1 MHRPIECEAVLFHGY
16 SDKRNP
22 RECEDCY
29 CCGDAGSYTELLT
42 GSGGAVWWD
51 YIEGSEYNLSDI
63 LLQTASTRADAELP
77 LANAKVSATVEQTI
91 CAYGA
96 SIGITNSNVLAKFR
110 QTSLLH
116 PVAVNGATGLGTH
129 INITPGCHVS
139 IENQSDQSGSP
150 YVKYKT
156 GITYSDNQLVYVSI
170 TVDDNIGT
178 WFWREGVMVPLVIVC
193 K

>member
-1 MHRPIECEAVLFHGY
+1 MLFHGY

-129 INITPGCHVS
+129 INITLDVMCPSRIKVIKVEVLMLS
-139 IENQSDQSGSP
+139 IRLASLI
-150 YVKYKT
+150 V
-156 GITYSDNQLVYVSI
+156 ITS
-170 TVDDNIGT
+170 
-178 WFWREGVMVPLVIVC
+178 
-193 K
+193 

>member
-1 MHRPIECEAVLFHGY
+1 MSAYANPVCGGGAGYLKKCTGPIECEAVLFHGY

-96 SIGITNSNVLAKFR
+96 SMILPT
-110 QTSLLH
+110 
-116 PVAVNGATGLGTH
+116 
-129 INITPGCHVS
+129 
-139 IENQSDQSGSP
+139 
-150 YVKYKT
+150 
-156 GITYSDNQLVYVSI
+156 
-170 TVDDNIGT
+170 
-178 WFWREGVMVPLVIVC
+178 
-193 K
+193 